1 MSGHPFVSQ
10 SKHGVFFCGHNVT
23 HSPLRNF
30 DGSIKRKYRR
40 FPRRIVPGDPRA
52 SYFDTTLFRISNA
65 PKPGKTTGRLK
76 RKNWRLSKANK
87 EILRKVERERVKR
100 AKKKIKMPVDL
111 AGFPNYCGCR
121 FTHRAKLFNNVNPA
135 MSTRLGATKKEGNP
149 LGGCPSI
156 DGISKPY
163 PGLRPCDQSEPKY
176 LRPMLK

>member
-1 MSGHPFVSQ
+1 MDLRSTRTLNQKPKKVSSYALKSRIGAGMASKKSQKFKRQPRHYRKKGLPGKKENRFYIDEMSGHPFVSQ
-10 SKHGVFFCGHNVT
+10 SKHGVFFYGHNVT

-52 SYFDTTLFRISNA
+52 SYFDTTLFRINNA

-100 AKKKIKMPVDL
+100 AKKK
-111 AGFPNYCGCR
+111 
-121 FTHRAKLFNNVNPA
+121 
-135 MSTRLGATKKEGNP
+135 
-149 LGGCPSI
+149 
-156 DGISKPY
+156 
-163 PGLRPCDQSEPKY
+163 
-176 LRPMLK
+176 